1 MSILYILYVFI
12 SFKYYLLGGVLLMID
27 LNCYNRFY
35 YFTDSSMYSLSL
47 AKTLL
52 YINSLSISNAY
63 QALVFVSADR
73 HNLKI
78 ILRNKDEIIKIHK
91 KSLKFLFPTTSKPS
105 IRILNKD
112 EFMAVFSLK
121 HYRHILHNK
130 F

>member
-1 MSILYILYVFI
+1 
-12 SFKYYLLGGVLLMID
+12 MID

-63 QALVFVSADR
+63 QVLAFVSADR

-121 HYRHILHNK
+121 HYRRILHNK